1 MSLQNIRALGY
12 PHPVAQAAF
21 NELSAVLVFLFSMAS
36 TSFAMAKDTDYY
48 TKADHPGQHYDC
60 TKPLDDGSMPVFAY
74 ENDKIFIACE
84 GFTVKRVWPEG
95 MAALVQ
101 PWHWE
106 WTADRSAFLVKGDPM
121 TQEEIDAV
129 IFDQMGAPFYDSS
142 ERRMV
147 KWNGAMLAADLLTTA
162 YGIKFGGCR
171 EANPIMAQAPV
182 IGVGIAAWQF
192 MDTRA
197 KAKKTPRFFTA
208 SRDFEP
214 WVPVATHG
222 AAAVNNIVRCF

>member
-1 MSLQNIRALGY
+1 MKLLLIVLLLLSPL
-12 PHPVAQAAF
+12 AF
-21 NELSAVLVFLFSMAS
+21 AGES
-36 TSFAMAKDTDYY
+36 DYF
-48 TKADHPGQHYDC
+48 TKADHPGRHYDC
-60 TKPLDDGSMPVFAY
+60 TKPLEDGSPAVVAY
-74 ENDKIFIACE
+74 ENDRIIILCE
-84 GFTVKRVWPEG
+84 TLTVERVWPEG
-95 MAALVQ
+95 MRALVE
-101 PWHWE
+101 PPHWE
-106 WTADRSAFLVKGDPM
+106 WTADRSSFLVKGEPM

-147 KWNGAMLAADLLTTA
+147 KWHGWMLAADLVTTA

-182 IGVGIAAWQF
+182 LGVGLSVWQF
-192 MDTRA
+192 LDTRA
-197 KAKKTPRFFTA
+197 RAKKTPRFFTA

-222 AAAVNNIVRCF
+222 AAAVNNVIRCF

>member
-1 MSLQNIRALGY
+1 MNKLI
-12 PHPVAQAAF
+12 
-21 NELSAVLVFLFSMAS
+21 AVLVFLFALVT
-36 TSFAMAKDTDYY
+36 TSFATAKDTDYY